1 MCSYNTTSFIPTL
14 LSGGYDLKQVNHSF
28 GPPLALASLPQCRA
42 TSIQVAKQPFFAPY
56 HYASTNSH
64 LVMDLGGPVIIV
76 GFSDACHYILG
87 IRMHIMSHA
96 NA

>member
-1 MCSYNTTSFIPTL
+1 MQSYQYTGSQAAI
-14 LSGGYDLKQVNHSF
+14 
-28 GPPLALASLPQCRA
+28 
-42 TSIQVAKQPFFAPY
+42 FAPY

-87 IRMHIMSHA
+87 IRMHIMSHVIA
-96 NA
+96 